1 MPTFLRT
8 NAKTGAHAPRLPRLR
23 ESSLTQ
29 GLLHLGTTINGS
41 SIDLVTKEAL
51 TDAAPIGSG
60 LGVYGLDPPDDNCAY
75 RSIPNT
81 TEDRPT
87 SNITLQWCFYLPEY
101 PTGTSKLFTASYGSN
116 DLNNSNYKGTALYFG
131 IISGNAI
138 ATAFSGNG
146 LGSSV
151 SNRKQRGATSV
162 PIAGQINILTAVFYG
177 GGSSTAPDIYLNGVN
192 VNGTTSGSATTI
204 GYQTTALA
212 GIVKRDNNT
221 LWQTPEVISF
231 YTAAWSR
238 RLSAEEIG
246 TFALEENRW
255 QLFESDT
262 YRNIF
267 LPATTPSTSAP
278 VYLYHH
284 RHRNRAA

>member
-1 MPTFLRT
+1 
-8 NAKTGAHAPRLPRLR
+8 
-23 ESSLTQ
+23 
-29 GLLHLGTTINGS
+29 LHLGTTINGS

-60 LGVYGLDPPDDNCAY
+60 WGVYGLDPPDDNCAY

-101 PTGTSKLFTASYGSN
+101 PTGTSKLFAASYGSN
-116 DLNNSNYKGTALYFG
+116 DLNNSNYKGTSLYFG
-131 IISGNAI
+131 IVSGNAI

-146 LGSSV
+146 LSSSV

-212 GIVKRDNNT
+212 GIVQRDNNT